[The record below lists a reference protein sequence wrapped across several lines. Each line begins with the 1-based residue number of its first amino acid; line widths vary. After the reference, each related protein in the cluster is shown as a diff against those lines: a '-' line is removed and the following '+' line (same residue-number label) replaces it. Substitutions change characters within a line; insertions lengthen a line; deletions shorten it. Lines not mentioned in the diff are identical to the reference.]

1 MNYETFI
8 DCLKSNANIFRILN
22 CKLKPG
28 QAKYLENDD
37 DFNKY
42 LKEQVI
48 TDLKELLLG
57 IKDHHLRYGMDR
69 VSKDTAIEAQNMY
82 NYIVDFN
89 SIETYHLRLFLN
101 KTKLK

>member
-42 LKEQVI
+42 
-48 TDLKELLLG
+48 LKELLLG

-89 SIETYHLRLFLN
+89 SIETYHLMLFLN